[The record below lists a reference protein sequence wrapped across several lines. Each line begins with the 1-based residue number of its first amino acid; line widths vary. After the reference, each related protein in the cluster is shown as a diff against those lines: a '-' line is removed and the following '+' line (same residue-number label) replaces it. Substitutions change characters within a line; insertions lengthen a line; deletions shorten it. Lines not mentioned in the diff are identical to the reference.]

1 MYVCP
6 LSWEQA
12 CIYTEW
18 IYVCICMCMRVCIS
32 TFFSNYAFQQWTR
45 LTDGETRIS
54 ETICIFQKTYA
65 MIFFSS
71 EMPVNQRYILYS
83 AYNTPSIRKNIV
95 IFGSENDCFRTK
107 RAQPKKQKNE
117 PETFQIDFYFYSVHT
132 SFFPTLTSNTPRK
145 CGVAT
150 GYQKLFHGECTGSRI
165 IVMLRKASG
174 EPQST
179 ALV

>member
-1 MYVCP
+1 MMNKTLRGAWDRKNLGVNCRQEIYLIEKGPRSFLMWTGDVRKRKVNITYIRRTLPSKGHIYVYLTCAWMCVCP

-12 CIYTEW
+12 CIYIEW

-65 MIFFSS
+65 MIFLSS

-107 RAQPKKQKNE
+107 RA
-117 PETFQIDFYFYSVHT
+117 
-132 SFFPTLTSNTPRK
+132 
-145 CGVAT
+145 
-150 GYQKLFHGECTGSRI
+150 
-165 IVMLRKASG
+165 
-174 EPQST
+174 
-179 ALV
+179 